1 MLLGGLWHGAAI
13 RFVIWGALHG
23 LALIIHKLFTS
34 LFKFQIKNIFALK
47 SLNLLS
53 WLLTFHFVC
62 FCWIFFR
69 ADTMNVVGQVLTQIA
84 FHFNGNII
92 LDFILGYPV
101 VLAMMLIGF
110 LFHFTPISWELSIEK
125 LVARTP
131 LVLKAVL
138 LVLIIILVVQFR
150 SSDIQ
155 PFIYFQF

>member
-1 MLLGGLWHGAAI
+1 MVL
-13 RFVIWGALHG
+13 RPE
-23 LALIIHKLFTS
+23 
-34 LFKFQIKNIFALK
+34 
-47 SLNLLS
+47 
-53 WLLTFHFVC
+53 
-62 FCWIFFR
+62 FR
-69 ADTMNVVGQVLTQIA
+69 LRVLTQIA